1 MKTEFI
7 ARVCHEANRS
17 ICDQNHDFSQV
28 AWEQAQEWQ
37 RQSAIQGVQ
46 YVLDNPDSSSEDLH
60 NEWCK
65 AKTLD
70 GWVYGEVKDVVRKT
84 HPCLVAYQKLP
95 QDQQSKDV
103 VFRGIVN
110 LLKDI

>member
-1 MKTEFI
+1 MKTALI

-17 ICDQNHDFSQV
+17 ICEASGDFTQK
-28 AWEQAQEWQ
+28 AWIDSEFWQ
-37 RQSAIQGVQ
+37 QQSAISGVQ
-46 YVLDNPDSSSEDLH
+46 YVLDNPDTSAEDLH

-70 GWVYGEVKDVVRKT
+70 GWVYGDVKDAVRKT
-84 HPCLVAYQKLP
+84 HPCLVAYQKLS